1 MTIHDQPN
9 TRLTDRR
16 LALARV
22 GCLTLFALMFGA
34 LQTFGQSE
42 PRGLEIFF
50 AKNHA
55 GPNSPQRLERRRRHV
70 FGRRLTESL
79 VEHGYFTLQPI

>member
-42 PRGLEIFF
+42 PRGL
-50 AKNHA
+50 
-55 GPNSPQRLERRRRHV
+55 
-70 FGRRLTESL
+70 
-79 VEHGYFTLQPI
+79 